1 MGAVNG
7 KPEQTLH
14 RIWRSALLVGFLFHR
29 IFKKTEMDG
38 EFNQDRAAT
47 ASSVLLRFRK
57 GPELIKEVKNRGIDP
72 GFFTSFVFTYKP

>member
-38 EFNQDRAAT
+38 EF
-47 ASSVLLRFRK
+47 VLRQALLTHR
-57 GPELIKEVKNRGIDP
+57 I
-72 GFFTSFVFTYKP
+72 